1 MKVVAV
7 AARAFRLYAIALG
20 VAAPDDGAGWLG
32 LAVVA
37 GVVAAPAVLVFLFSA
52 ALASLAAVPDR
63 VRSAPGDLRDHGLEA
78 QRIFGR
84 RGFGSLLLLPF
95 RLLRLG
101 SGTRE
106 TLMPYAPLH
115 ITAQQD
121 GLMAEVDTWPT
132 DGEYRLYTGDP
143 TEDWPDIGLPS
154 GTGAKLIDA
163 DRGEA

>member
-20 VAAPDDGAGWLG
+20 VAAALIVAAFVDDDAPDDGAGWLG

-37 GVVAAPAVLVFLFSA
+37 AVVAAPAVLVFLFSA
-52 ALASLAAVPDR
+52 ALASLASFPGR
-63 VRSAPGDLRDHGLEA
+63 VQRAPGDLRGHGLDA
-78 QRIFGR
+78 QRLFAR

-106 TLMPYAPLH
+106 TLMPYAPLLPLMSVPFLAA
-115 ITAQQD
+115 T
-121 GLMAEVDTWPT
+121 GLAALAGLGVLLL
-132 DGEYRLYTGDP
+132 GLFALGDLV
-143 TEDWPDIGLPS
+143 G
-154 GTGAKLIDA
+154 
-163 DRGEA
+163 